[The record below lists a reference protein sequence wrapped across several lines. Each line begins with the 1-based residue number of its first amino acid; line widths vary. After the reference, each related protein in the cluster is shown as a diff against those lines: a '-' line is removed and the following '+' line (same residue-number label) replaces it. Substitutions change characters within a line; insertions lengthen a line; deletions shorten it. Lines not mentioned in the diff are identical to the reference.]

1 MYVISIQEI
10 CKNCEES
17 NCSNKCSL
25 KKSLK
30 KFNDSILHEY
40 ITRMEQEGQNV
51 EAFIE
56 DLLTQEGL
64 SPL

>member
-1 MYVISIQEI
+1 MYVQEI

-17 NCSNKCSL
+17 NCSNNCPL

-40 ITRMEQEGQNV
+40 IIHMENEGQNV

-56 DLLTQEGL
+56 DLLAQEGL